1 MKPIWDL
8 TTSIYPVTHGGKI
21 ASAFGSYG
29 WSGEGVPH
37 MIERLAQLKMKVY
50 GQGLR
55 VRFKPSKA
63 QLAEA
68 YEFGYNFGR
77 SVLEGDIVEPEP
89 APGGKRRWK
98 CLVCGEIIEGPTP
111 PESCPVCG
119 VGPEQFVEVPYEE
132 VSFSS
137 VSTDRILVVGSGI
150 AGLSAC
156 EEIRKR
162 NTCLLYTSDKR
173 TYCCRDNSR
182 R

>member
-1 MKPIWDL
+1 MVTSDQAQVLGDLYWADGILFGTPTILGEALKPIWDL

-77 SVLEGDIVEPEP
+77 SVLE
-89 APGGKRRWK
+89 
-98 CLVCGEIIEGPTP
+98 
-111 PESCPVCG
+111 
-119 VGPEQFVEVPYEE
+119 
-132 VSFSS
+132 
-137 VSTDRILVVGSGI
+137 
-150 AGLSAC
+150 LSL
-156 EEIRKR
+156 IHI
-162 NTCLLYTSDKR
+162 
-173 TYCCRDNSR
+173 
-182 R
+182 